1 LDITA
6 TDIGK
11 ECLMDVLT
19 RIPAIR
25 WLSAGQL
32 DAMTDNV
39 MKVNFNFFIKNTER
53 TGNYTIPLV
62 IPVLNNNYKICVLKN
77 NID

>member
-1 LDITA
+1 
-6 TDIGK
+6 
-11 ECLMDVLT
+11 MDVLT

-39 MKVNFNFFIKNTER
+39 MKVNISMQSAITLAKVFAINTIILFK
-53 TGNYTIPLV
+53 Y
-62 IPVLNNNYKICVLKN
+62 
-77 NID
+77 

>member
-39 MKVNFNFFIKNTER
+39 MKVTIK
-53 TGNYTIPLV
+53 ILFV
-62 IPVLNNNYKICVLKN
+62 VLVLKVN
-77 NID
+77 EY

>member
-1 LDITA
+1 MTLKIVLPVSRVLQLKCKCDFQELDITA

-39 MKVNFNFFIKNTER
+39 MKV
-53 TGNYTIPLV
+53 
-62 IPVLNNNYKICVLKN
+62 KI
-77 NID
+77 